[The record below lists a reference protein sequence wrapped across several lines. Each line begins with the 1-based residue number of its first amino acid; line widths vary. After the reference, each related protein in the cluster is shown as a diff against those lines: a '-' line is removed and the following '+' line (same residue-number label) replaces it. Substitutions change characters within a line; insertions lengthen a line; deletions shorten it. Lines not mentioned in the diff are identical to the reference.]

1 MSDNFE
7 DFEFKPL
14 TQGLGF
20 HKKTVDLGKEEKK
33 AEVTSTLPK
42 RDINAD
48 SINRMISSIPTF
60 DNPAAPVAENF
71 FSPPLPREELPSF
84 RSPRYQEISKKTIIE
99 PALSPKVDF
108 AVSNRVSAEPVAPV
122 LAEVGFSISAFIFDS
137 LVVVGL
143 TSLFTG
149 IVLAITQAD
158 FGLVIQN
165 AQTDLTTRLSLVL
178 LVLSVIELYLVLSR
192 SFFGST
198 LGEWAFDIEL
208 GNTRQQKSAWYPIAV
223 AWRTLLIMLTGFVL
237 LPLISLILGKD
248 VPGKLSGPRLYRK
261 N

>member
-20 HKKTVDLGKEEKK
+20 HKKMIDLGKEVKK
-33 AEVTSTLPK
+33 ADVASTASK
-42 RDINAD
+42 RDISAE
-48 SINRMISSIPTF
+48 SINRVISSIPTF
-60 DNPAAPVAENF
+60 DNPTPPASENF

-99 PALSPKVDF
+99 PALNPKVDF
-108 AVSNRVSAEPVAPV
+108 AASNKVSAEPMTPI
-122 LAEVGFSISAFIFDS
+122 LAEVGFSIPAFIFDS

-208 GNTRQQKSAWYPIAV
+208 GNMRQQKSAWYPITV

-237 LPLISLILGKD
+237 LPLISLIIGKD
-248 VPGKLSGPRLYRK
+248 VSGRFSGPRLYRK